1 MLNTL
6 STGLRAKASKSSNYK
21 ALAKKTKPRE
31 CITSDNPLSE
41 IVVDFR
47 SRLFMYIRTK
57 YINKPLK
64 QKIDGLF
71 RAMNDLEAEKKQVFQ
86 AAIAVMKVEVSLM
99 HVRKVTYVFPSFMTC
114 PYKEHVKSL
123 AKAAA
128 ESRLME
134 FKKCALEFKRNM
146 LDTDLLS
153 KCIAALESYMISD
166 LEGIC
171 SVYKGIEW
179 LFVPKAK
186 YIVPKKDDMFE
197 SDRTCARIGRS
208 SAVLSEDFDCLALFG
223 ANFMVR
229 EVYNGFFSYT
239 VLKDVMETF
248 KSKTRKN
255 LVEKCCLMG
264 NDYNF
269 GLKGVGPVKVTKI
282 DASETSKLCKT
293 CLSAQSIKSENFW
306 KFFLF

>member
-1 MLNTL
+1 MHALQKHKMLNT
-6 STGLRAKASKSSNYK
+6 SKSSNYK

-71 RAMNDLEAEKKQVFQ
+71 RAMDDLEAEKKHVFQ
-86 AAIAVMKVEVSLM
+86 AALAVMKVEVSLM
-99 HVRKVTYVFPSFMTC
+99 HVRKVTYVFPSSMTC

-128 ESRLME
+128 ESRLIE
-134 FKKCALEFKRNM
+134 LKSCIQEFKRDM
-146 LDTDLLS
+146 LDANLLS

-171 SVYKGIEW
+171 SAYKGIEW
-179 LFVPKAK
+179 LFVPKAEC
-186 YIVPKKDDMFE
+186 IVPNKDDMFE
-197 SDRTCARIGRS
+197 SDRTCAKLGKS

>member
-1 MLNTL
+1 MLNT
-6 STGLRAKASKSSNYK
+6 SKSSNYK
-21 ALAKKTKPRE
+21 ALAKKTKQRE

-57 YINKPLK
+57 YINRPLN

-71 RAMNDLEAEKKQVFQ
+71 RAMNDLDAEKKHVFQ
-86 AAIAVMKVEVSLM
+86 EAVAVMKVEVSLM
-99 HVRKVTYVFPSFMTC
+99 HVHKVTYVFPSFVTC
-114 PYKEHVKSL
+114 PYKKHVKSL
-123 AKAAA
+123 AKTAT
-128 ESRLME
+128 ESRLIE
-134 FKKCALEFKRNM
+134 FKNRAQGFKCDM
-146 LDTDLLS
+146 LNTDLLE

-179 LFVPKAK
+179 LFVPKAE

-197 SDRTCARIGRS
+197 SDRTCAKLGKS

-223 ANFMVR
+223 ANLMVR
-229 EVYNGFFSYT
+229 EVYNGFFSYI

-293 CLSAQSIKSENFW
+293 CLSAQTIKSEDFW
-306 KFFLF
+306 NFFLLPFGGLRT